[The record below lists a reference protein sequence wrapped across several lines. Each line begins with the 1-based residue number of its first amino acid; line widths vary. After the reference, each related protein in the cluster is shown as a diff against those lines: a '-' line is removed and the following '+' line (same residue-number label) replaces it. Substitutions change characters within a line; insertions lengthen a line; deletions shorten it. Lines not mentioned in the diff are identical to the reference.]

1 MPVADENWPSDKE
14 TPEPDIS
21 KLETFKY
28 WTPEMIGEYFTNQGY
43 GDYQQNWTDHKIN
56 GERAVLLQRPH
67 IEKMGVRELLAKLKA
82 EYAGK
87 PGLEIRDLRR
97 AGVEVTAALYTASAG
112 NGEYLLV
119 S

>member
-67 IEKMGVRELLAKLKA
+67 IEKMGVREGRGSSKF
-82 EYAGK
+82 
-87 PGLEIRDLRR
+87 I
-97 AGVEVTAALYTASAG
+97 GV
-112 NGEYLLV
+112 
-119 S
+119 